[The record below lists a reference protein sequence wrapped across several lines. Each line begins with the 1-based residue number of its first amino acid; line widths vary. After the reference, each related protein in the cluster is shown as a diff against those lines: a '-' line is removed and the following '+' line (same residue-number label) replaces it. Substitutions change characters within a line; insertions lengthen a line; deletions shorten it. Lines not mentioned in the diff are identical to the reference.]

1 MQITLPTT
9 TPWGPIRL
17 VKFVAPGIILISTAS
32 HGGLYLTPELNDSVA
47 PEIKQQTVNGDGFQ
61 GFYEE
66 DEDAQYVREQFLNY
80 ETDYL
85 Q

>member
-17 VKFVAPGIILISTAS
+17 VKLIAPGILLISTAS
-32 HGGLYLTPELNDSVA
+32 HGGFYLTPELNDSVA